1 TAPLR
6 FGTVPQLVVAEA
18 VDLMAAESE
27 VAVGFDHGRVLDG
40 VGCPAVVARVVLG
53 AVDFQDDALA
63 VGQQREEVHPEP
75 RQGLGGRVRGRFW
88 GPGAATPPAG
98 GRHVVDLGAEDAVI
112 GAEEVALAGG
122 VVGQTGVEPRAEALR
137 GLVRVGEV
145 FSLLPPGLQVPP
157 EDAVVGDG
165 AVVDQGV
172 AVDDF
177 DVVADRGGEPDV
189 GLRRRAE
196 DDVLGA
202 RA

>member
-1 TAPLR
+1 
-6 FGTVPQLVVAEA
+6 
-18 VDLMAAESE
+18 M
-27 VAVGFDHGRVLDG
+27 
-40 VGCPAVVARVVLG
+40 
-53 AVDFQDDALA
+53 
-63 VGQQREEVHPEP
+63 
-75 RQGLGGRVRGRFW
+75 
-88 GPGAATPPAG
+88 
-98 GRHVVDLGAEDAVI
+98 I

-145 FSLLPPGLQVPP
+145 FSLLPPGPQVPP